1 MALPSVDKPFELVS
15 ALPATA
21 ANRLVDYSDYQV
33 LRPKRICPV
42 LDARG
47 IFHRMHS
54 DEVAGGRRDRDVAGN
69 P

>member
-15 ALPATA
+15 ALPATP

-47 IFHRMHS
+47 ISTACIATKSLVDAEIEM
-54 DEVAGGRRDRDVAGN
+54 
-69 P
+69 